1 MKSSSVKPNII
12 VISNILLSF
21 IWVIFILI
29 TIIQVI
35 KEQKLLTDI
44 NKLILS
50 TNNLKTNI
58 TPLLSQISYHNELS
72 YYNIF
77 TDNNIKIND
86 NLTLTQSHILDI
98 ILYPFHSDIITNM
111 NELNFIRKHLGNAS
125 IHLIYK
131 SSIHGDSAKAFHNKV
146 SIQSHLLFLIKTT
159 LGTKFGGYTSQSLY

>member
-1 MKSSSVKPNII
+1 MKSSSAKSNII

-21 IWVIFILI
+21 IWVIIILI

-44 NKLILS
+44 NKLTLL
-50 TNNLKTNI
+50 TNTLKTNI
-58 TPLLSQISYHNELS
+58 TLLLSQINQHNKLS

-77 TDNNIKIND
+77 TDNNNIKNK
-86 NLTLTQSHILDI
+86 LTLTQSNIIDI
-98 ILYPFHSDIITNM
+98 ILYPFHSDIITNI

-146 SIQSHLLFLIKTT
+146 SI
-159 LGTKFGGYTSQSLY
+159 